1 MKYLLLALRV
11 LGILLVVH
19 ALMLI
24 GADEI
29 STIEAGG
36 VRTIRS
42 LDHILT
48 IYRLDPKPWVA
59 SLPAVLQGSFGFVLS
74 LPAWGVLVVAGVL
87 IGFVARVRE

>member
-1 MKYLLLALRV
+1 MKYLLFGLRV
-11 LGILLVVH
+11 LAFLLIAH

-36 VRTIRS
+36 VRIIRS

-48 IYRLDPKPWVA
+48 IYRVDPKPWA
-59 SLPAVLQGSFGFVLS
+59 MSLPALLQGLVLRVIS
-74 LPAWGVLVVAGVL
+74 WPAWAVLAGLGIL
-87 IGFVARVRE
+87 IGFLARVRE

>member
-1 MKYLLLALRV
+1 MKYLLFALR
-11 LGILLVVH
+11 LLAILLIAH

-29 STIEAGG
+29 TTIEAGG

-48 IYRLDPKPWVA
+48 IYRLDPKPWETA
-59 SLPAVLQGSFGFVLS
+59 LPVMVQGLAGRVMS
-74 LPAWGVLVVAGVL
+74 LPAWAVLAGLGVA
-87 IGFVARVRE
+87 IGFLARARE

>member
-1 MKYLLLALRV
+1 MKYLLLVLRV
-11 LGILLVVH
+11 LGILLIVH

-48 IYRLDPKPWVA
+48 IYRLDPKPWEA
-59 SLPAVLQGSFGFVLS
+59 SLPPMLQGIFGWVMS
-74 LPAWGVLVVAGVL
+74 LPAWAVLTVAGVL

>member
-1 MKYLLLALRV
+1 MKYLLLILRM
-11 LGILLVVH
+11 LGILLIAH
-19 ALMLI
+19 ALMLV

-48 IYRLDPKPWVA
+48 IYRVDPKPWEA
-59 SLPAVLQGSFGFVLS
+59 SLPAIMQVWVARVMS
-74 LPAWGVLVVAGVL
+74 LPAWAVLASLGVV
-87 IGFVARVRE
+87 IGFLARVRE

>member
-1 MKYLLLALRV
+1 MKYFLFALRV
-11 LGILLVVH
+11 LAFLLIAH

-29 STIEAGG
+29 TTIEAGG

-48 IYRLDPKPWVA
+48 IYRLDPKPWEA
-59 SLPAVLQGSFGFVLS
+59 SLPTILQGLAGRVMSFPAWAVLTGL
-74 LPAWGVLVVAGVL
+74 GVV
-87 IGFVARVRE
+87 IGFLARARE

>member
-1 MKYLLLALRV
+1 MKYFLFALRV

-19 ALMLI
+19 ALMLV

-59 SLPAVLQGSFGFVLS
+59 SLPALLQGIFGLVMS
-74 LPAWGVLVVAGVL
+74 LPAWAVLVVVGVL

>member
-1 MKYLLLALRV
+1 MKYLLFAVRI
-11 LGILLVVH
+11 LGILLIAH

-42 LDHILT
+42 LDYILT
-48 IYRLDPKPWVA
+48 IYRLDPKPWEA
-59 SLPAVLQGSFGFVLS
+59 TLPGAIQGVVMRVMS
-74 LPAWGVLVVAGVL
+74 LPAWAVLAPVGLV
-87 IGFVARVRE
+87 IGFVTRSRE